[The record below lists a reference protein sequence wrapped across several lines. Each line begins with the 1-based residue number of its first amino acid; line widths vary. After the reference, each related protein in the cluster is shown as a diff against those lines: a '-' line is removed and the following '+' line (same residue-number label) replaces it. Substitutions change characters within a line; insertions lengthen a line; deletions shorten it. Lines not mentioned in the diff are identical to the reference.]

1 MENIVKTT
9 AVNLIKRSMIL
20 EHFNE
25 EYADRIEEDNE
36 EINTILASL
45 NERTI
50 YNYTCRDNNVSSI
63 YR

>member
-1 MENIVKTT
+1 MKTT
-9 AVNLIKRSMIL
+9 AVKAMKRSMFL
-20 EHFNE
+20 CHFNE
-25 EYADRIEEDNE
+25 EYADRIEQDIE
-36 EINTILASL
+36 ELNTIMASL

>member
-1 MENIVKTT
+1 MENTVKTK
-9 AVNLIKRSMIL
+9 AVNLIKLSMIL

-36 EINTILASL
+36 EINTIMASL